1 MLRAPRVH
9 TWKPKRRRAAKKV
22 EKASLSSS
30 RHVQKDVIARVYR
43 SLHWMLYANAIDTLE
58 VGSHARPLQRFCL
71 TDNRMRPLS
80 SLDETW
86 RTRKSSYEKY
96 RIAGDQLRYINA
108 FLIQSQGQPLM
119 RPCQR
124 CRDMNIIR
132 WILLSTRLPKFWTR
146 CCGNCK
152 WPDKAGLARYEP
164 PLAPFYDTNLTN
176 LVWAGCLIPNF
187 K

>member
-1 MLRAPRVH
+1 MLRAPRVYK
-9 TWKPKRRRAAKKV
+9 WKPKRRRAAKKV

-30 RHVQKDVIARVYR
+30 RHVQKDVIARDYR
-43 SLHWMLYANAIDTLE
+43 SLHWMLYANAIDSLE

-71 TDNRMRPLS
+71 TDHQNEAIELVGR
-80 SLDETW
+80 DVA
-86 RTRKSSYEKY
+86 YEKNFLRKY

-108 FLIQSQGQPLM
+108 FLNQSQGQPLM

-146 CCGNCK
+146 CCENCK
-152 WPDKAGLARYEP
+152 WPDKAGLARYRP
-164 PLAPFYDTNLTN
+164 PLAPLRYDLTN
-176 LVWAGCLIPNF
+176 LVWAGRLIPGP